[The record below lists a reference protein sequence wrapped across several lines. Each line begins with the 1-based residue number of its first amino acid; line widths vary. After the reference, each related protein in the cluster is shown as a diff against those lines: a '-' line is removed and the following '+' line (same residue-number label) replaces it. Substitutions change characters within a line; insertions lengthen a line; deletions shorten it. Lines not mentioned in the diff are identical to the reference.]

1 MTTSPYDNLPK
12 YIDVEVAPPPV
23 PVVETAEERNAEH
36 DLQPPKPAH
45 QRPNVAHE
53 RPKPAPKPPKPASMI
68 PLTPP
73 PKYASLSIKNLQGC
87 FEYILPFEESL
98 LVPDTMSDMQ
108 KALFAEG
115 RVDLAQP
122 LKASYDK
129 NDFLAG
135 DITAYTVY
143 RPVRSVPSPSAGPA
157 AYNDCPVDV
166 VKSIIP
172 FKTDKCW
179 AGAAGDSFRPTV
191 TIRTITAEMINERKF
206 IVRGELLI
214 KMSCIESCEMNVFKE
229 AADDDL
235 VTLKNCVKAT
245 CLDYEASDTIEI
257 SQDITIRDD
266 EPAPVKIL
274 KTNVHVAENHRQLT
288 SGKLVINAAVHLDAL
303 YIGEADDGQK
313 KLCSLTNK
321 TDFTQF
327 IVMDD
332 KVDPDLITLTFGCK
346 DISLTIDGDDRFLL
360 QGNVTTLIRSYCNK
374 DLDTVTDAYHKKN
387 DLHFRL
393 ESKEISCVRDIV
405 SGEISARE
413 VISPGDPE
421 SKPASLLCGS
431 CGISSIEG
439 HISNDRIIIEG
450 SMPVKIL
457 ALDEDDTPFVIDH
470 TVPVRGSLDIPSAA
484 MYGSANYT
492 NADGNYGDFR
502 IYIDAS
508 VKEFWFSEIN
518 SRQLEINTVLSMKVW
533 LFSEENFCTIED
545 LCFAEEESAPSR
557 KSMALYVV
565 GDGDSLWDVA
575 KRYKADMDSLAVLND
590 LDPAK
595 PLPSGAKL
603 FIAK

>member
-1 MTTSPYDNLPK
+1 M
-12 YIDVEVAPPPV
+12 
-23 PVVETAEERNAEH
+23 
-36 DLQPPKPAH
+36 
-45 QRPNVAHE
+45 
-53 RPKPAPKPPKPASMI
+53 
-68 PLTPP
+68 
-73 PKYASLSIKNLQGC
+73 
-87 FEYILPFEESL
+87 
-98 LVPDTMSDMQ
+98 
-108 KALFAEG
+108 
-115 RVDLAQP
+115 
-122 LKASYDK
+122 
-129 NDFLAG
+129 
-135 DITAYTVY
+135 
-143 RPVRSVPSPSAGPA
+143 
-157 AYNDCPVDV
+157 
-166 VKSIIP
+166 
-172 FKTDKCW
+172 
-179 AGAAGDSFRPTV
+179 
-191 TIRTITAEMINERKF
+191 
-206 IVRGELLI
+206 
-214 KMSCIESCEMNVFKE
+214 
-229 AADDDL
+229 
-235 VTLKNCVKAT
+235 
-245 CLDYEASDTIEI
+245 
-257 SQDITIRDD
+257 
-266 EPAPVKIL
+266 
-274 KTNVHVAENHRQLT
+274 
-288 SGKLVINAAVHLDAL
+288 
-303 YIGEADDGQK
+303 
-313 KLCSLTNK
+313 
-321 TDFTQF
+321 
-327 IVMDD
+327 
-332 KVDPDLITLTFGCK
+332 VDPDLITLTFGCK
-346 DISLTIDGDDRFLL
+346 DISLTIDSEDRFLL

-439 HISNDRIIIEG
+439 HISSDRIIIEG

-457 ALDEDDTPFVIDH
+457 VLDEDDTPFVIDH

-484 MYGSANYT
+484 MYGSSHA
-492 NADGNYGDFR
+492 NADGNDGDFR

>member
-12 YIDVEVAPPPV
+12 YIDVEVIPPPA
-23 PVVETAEERNAEH
+23 PVVETEA
-36 DLQPPKPAH
+36 PKAAP
-45 QRPNVAHE
+45 E
-53 RPKPAPKPPKPASMI
+53 RPKAAQERPNPARERPNPASKPSKPATMI

-73 PKYASLSIKNLQGC
+73 PKYAGLSIKNLQDC

-98 LVPDTMSDMQ
+98 LVPDTMPDMQ

-115 RVDLAQP
+115 RADLAQP

-143 RPVRSVPSPSAGPA
+143 RPVRSAPSPSAGPA

-191 TIRTITAEMINERKF
+191 TVRTITAEMINERKF

-229 AADDDL
+229 ASDDDL

-245 CLDYEASDTIEI
+245 CLDHEVSDTIEI

-274 KTNVHVAENHRQLT
+274 KTTINVVENHRQLT

-393 ESKEISCVRDIV
+393 DSKEISCVKDIL

-413 VISPGDPE
+413 VINPGDPE
-421 SKPASLLCGS
+421 IKPATLLCGS

-439 HISNDRIIIEG
+439 HISSDRIIIEG

-457 ALDEDDTPFVIDH
+457 ALDEEDVPFVIDH
-470 TVPVRGSLDIPSAA
+470 TIPVRGSLDIPSSA
-484 MYGSANYT
+484 MNSSGSHANVD
-492 NADGNYGDFR
+492 NDKSFR

-557 KSMALYVV
+557 RSMALYVV
-565 GDGDSLWDVA
+565 GDGDTLWDVA